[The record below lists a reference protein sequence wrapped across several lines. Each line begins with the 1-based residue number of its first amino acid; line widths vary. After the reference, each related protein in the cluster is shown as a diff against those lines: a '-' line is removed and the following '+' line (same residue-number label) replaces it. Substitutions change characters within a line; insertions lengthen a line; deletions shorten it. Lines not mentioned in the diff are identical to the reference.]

1 MKQRRPE
8 ITEQEAECRMR
19 KEDERASRRLS
30 VAVAIAR
37 RLYCGKIQTG
47 KSKFAK
53 LLSNYFLLSFLVLPN
68 RNS

>member
-1 MKQRRPE
+1 MKHRRPE

-37 RLYCGKIQTG
+37 LCCGKIQTE

-53 LLSNYFLLSFLVLPN
+53 LS
-68 RNS
+68 